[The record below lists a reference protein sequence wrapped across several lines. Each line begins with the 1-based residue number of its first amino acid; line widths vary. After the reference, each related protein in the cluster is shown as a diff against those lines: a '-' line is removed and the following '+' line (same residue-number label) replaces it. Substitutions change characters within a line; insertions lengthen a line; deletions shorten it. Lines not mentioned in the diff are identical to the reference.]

1 VPVEET
7 EVVTTSC
14 PAIPRNV
21 IATGGDNSIVLTWDE
36 PDEGT
41 AAPTAYVATVMPGEI
56 EFRIDAPSTTAL
68 LGGLLNG
75 KSYEVYLSN
84 TNQRP

>member
-1 VPVEET
+1 MPVEET

-36 PDEGT
+36 AEEGT
-41 AAPTAYVATVMPGEI
+41 AAPTAYVAHS
-56 EFRIDAPSTTAL
+56 DAGGNRVSNRCPQAPPHV
-68 LGGLLNG
+68 LGWFA
-75 KSYEVYLSN
+75 
-84 TNQRP
+84 QRQERTRFVSVRRK